1 MAKKETASQAPAKKK
16 KNVEEAKPFTEA
28 ARLRVKYNEEVFAVL
43 RICFWRT
50 FVSEVY
56 GKSRENSI

>member
-28 ARLRVKYNEEVFAVL
+28 ARLRVKYNEEVVPQAGEDRSQHGPGF
-43 RICFWRT
+43 
-50 FVSEVY
+50 
-56 GKSRENSI
+56 REG